1 MYLVHNGLFS
11 FSERRQDSV
20 ANTTDIYSDDNS
32 TRQALENVDAKQTL
46 HEIYGLFYG
55 ALAAPG
61 EAHFSKY
68 LPLIFDAGIAP
79 DDVSEEDAEAVEDN
93 LLSLWNF
100 ISRWKP
106 DKDPFYFPEADYPDA
121 KEGLLKHLVDTVSM
135 VQYFITGLNLGGTE
149 EADFSEDAIDAMH
162 ELETASTRLQKNITL
177 CEALGP
183 NERVDDPETT
193 AMVDELEDIV
203 ADCISRVTL
212 GLKKA

>member
-1 MYLVHNGLFS
+1 M
-11 FSERRQDSV
+11 
-20 ANTTDIYSDDNS
+20 ANTPDSYSDDNI
-32 TRQALENVDAKQTL
+32 TRQALESVNAKRTL

-55 ALAAPG
+55 ALAAPN

-68 LPLIFDAGIAP
+68 LPLIFDAETASEDI
-79 DDVSEEDAEAVEDN
+79 SEETAEAVEDN

-106 DKDPFYFPEADYPDA
+106 EEDPFYFPEADYRA
-121 KEGLLKHLVDTVSM
+121 TKEGLLKHLRDTISM
-135 VQYFITGLNLGGTE
+135 IQYFITGLNLGGTE

-162 ELETASTRLQKNITL
+162 ELETASTRLQKNIAL

-183 NERVDDPETT
+183 NDRVDDPETT

-212 GLKKA
+212 GLKTGQA